1 MTAGIVFEAVG
12 GLALFL
18 LAMAMMTDGLR
29 LFGGAGLKTLLER
42 STATR
47 LRGAAVGALVTALVQ
62 SSSAVTVATI
72 GFVNAGV
79 LGLPHAI
86 GVVFGANLGTTMTGW
101 LVSLTG
107 FGFAIDTLALPIL
120 AVGVALKLTA
130 PGRRAQGLGEALA
143 GFGLFFLGLAF
154 LQGAFAGLSQ
164 ELAVRLPVA
173 QGVAGVL
180 AYLGI
185 GMAATLLTQSSS
197 AAIALILTAAGQ
209 QIVGMDAAAAAIIG
223 ANVGTTSTAAFA
235 VIKATPNARRVAAA
249 HILFNLATGLVA
261 LALLPVLLWTLGVAG
276 GWLGVAGR
284 PEPVLAL
291 FHTLFNLLGVVL
303 MLPLA
308 DRISGGLARLFRT
321 AEEDLGRPRHLDR
334 TVAATPALAV
344 AALRAELSRM
354 RRLVLTN
361 VAEALAPTEARAA
374 RVERR
379 AQAVAGL
386 GAAITEFA
394 TTARMSALPR
404 ADAES
409 LPVLIRVA
417 RYLGEASRLTP
428 EAKALRDALGEPQNA
443 AASAV
448 LGAFLGGLRHTF
460 AALSETETDPE
471 AGGRAL
477 RALEAEYQSAKA
489 ALLRLGADRRLSVDR
504 LDRLL
509 DRLSGC
515 HRLIDQFAK
524 AERRLRL
531 PPADDPAAPDG
542 DPAGVP
548 SPDGGAGAEATAREP
563 VSRA

>member
-1 MTAGIVFEAVG
+1 MSAGIDFEAVG

-29 LFGGAGLKTLLER
+29 LFGGAGLKALLER

-107 FGFAIDTLALPIL
+107 FGFKIDTAALPIL
-120 AVGVALKLTA
+120 AIGVALKLTA
-130 PGRRAQGLGEALA
+130 SGRRTQGLGEALA

-154 LQGAFAGLSQ
+154 LQGAFAHLSQ
-164 ELAVRLPVA
+164 ELAVRLPVV
-173 QGVAGVL
+173 QGVVGVL

-249 HILFNLATGLVA
+249 HILFNLTTGLVA

-308 DRISGGLARLFRT
+308 DRISRLLERLFQT

-334 TVAATPALAV
+334 TVAATPALAI

-394 TTARMSALPR
+394 TTARMAALPR

-409 LPVLIRVA
+409 LPELLRVA

-428 EAKALRDALGEPQNA
+428 TVDVVRGALGQPQNA
-443 AASAV
+443 AARTV
-448 LGAFLGGLRHTF
+448 LEAFLAGLRRGF
-460 AALSETETDPE
+460 AALSEVEADPD
-471 AGGRAL
+471 AAGRAL
-477 RALEAEYQSAKA
+477 SALEAEYQATKA
-489 ALLRLGADRRLSVDR
+489 ALLRLGADRRLSVGR
-504 LDRLL
+504 LDGLL
-509 DRLSGC
+509 DALSGC

-524 AERRLRL
+524 ADRRLR
-531 PPADDPAAPDG
+531 A
-542 DPAGVP
+542 
-548 SPDGGAGAEATAREP
+548 
-563 VSRA
+563 